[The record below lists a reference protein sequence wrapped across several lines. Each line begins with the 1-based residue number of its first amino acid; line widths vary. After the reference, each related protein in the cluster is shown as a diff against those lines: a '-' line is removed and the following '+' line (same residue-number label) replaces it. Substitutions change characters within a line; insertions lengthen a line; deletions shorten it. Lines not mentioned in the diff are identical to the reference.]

1 MKKTLDEEILVEKV
15 HCHIGCGCSKETSK
29 EVVSTCAKHFLDEIE
44 KKRKKEKLSLKKGY
58 RFLNHIT
65 LEQIEK
71 DEDEAKI
78 YNLALDDIRTIF
90 KRYTRPVRRSLD
102 KIERNIETAD
112 DLRLLTKSKG
122 FNEAIDEY
130 EKWLQTAV
138 MSEEFLEKLSAIEH
152 TRWSGWQEYL
162 HTKCTRNQDG
172 SLTIPAG
179 YTENLERLIKT
190 TYSSLT
196 EKEKESDREE
206 ARKTIEVIHKELLRR
221 AKEK

>member
-1 MKKTLDEEILVEKV
+1 MTNKERIPKPKKIID
-15 HCHIGCGCSKETSK
+15 
-29 EVVSTCAKHFLDEIE
+29 
-44 KKRKKEKLSLKKGY
+44 
-58 RFLNHIT
+58 
-65 LEQIEK
+65 
-71 DEDEAKI
+71 
-78 YNLALDDIRTIF
+78 YNDRTIS
-90 KRYTRPVRRSLD
+90 YDPEVED
-102 KIERNIETAD
+102 IYYDGYNQ
-112 DLRLLTKSKG
+112 
-122 FNEAIDEY
+122 AIDEY
-130 EKWLQTAV
+130 EKYHQQEMDRAFKTEVKLLNKIERLQSVLTGAV

-206 ARKTIEVIHKELLRR
+206 ARKTIEVINKELLRR
-221 AKEK
+221 AKEE